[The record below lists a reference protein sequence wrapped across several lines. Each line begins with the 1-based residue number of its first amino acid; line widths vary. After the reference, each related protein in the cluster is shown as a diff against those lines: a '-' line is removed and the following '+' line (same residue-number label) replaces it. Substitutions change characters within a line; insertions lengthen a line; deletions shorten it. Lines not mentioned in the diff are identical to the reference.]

1 MKNLGGYY
9 GLRRVLVKGVGIVD
23 GGTAVVVV
31 EGIAVVDGAAAVSE
45 VVDEER
51 EGDVE

>member
-1 MKNLGGYY
+1 MKKSPGGYY
-9 GLRRVLVKGVGIVD
+9 GLRRVLLKGVGIVD
-23 GGTAVVVV
+23 GIVA
-31 EGIAVVDGAAAVSE
+31 EGIAVVVDGAAAASE